1 MAVEVFH
8 RMAVREVW
16 VPGLTARGVGRVA
29 ESSTTATVF

>member
-16 VPGLTARGVGRVA
+16 VPGLAAREVA
-29 ESSTTATVF
+29 MGSTTASVF